1 MPLFPLEQL
10 LAHVDSKYR
19 LVIIAAKRAKQLMS
33 GAEPLIAP
41 KSHTPAYIAL
51 EELGTGTL
59 TYEAEPAEGALA
71 RELVAVEAKP
81 TWFRSLSAEETLA
94 EGAVIDED
102 EVEQEE
108 ADLEEA
114 PQELLADPSELQ
126 EAAEMTDLDTLEA
139 PAIPEEET

>member
-41 KSHTPAYIAL
+41 KSFTPSYIAL

-59 TYEAEPAEGALA
+59 TYEAEPPEGVIA
-71 RELVAVEAKP
+71 RELVAAEVKP

-94 EGAVIDED
+94 EGAVIDEEEGD
-102 EVEQEE
+102 QDE
-108 ADLEEA
+108 ADREEA
-114 PQELLADPSELQ
+114 PQELVADPSDLHD
-126 EAAEMTDLDTLEA
+126 AAEVTDPNALEA
-139 PAIPEEET
+139 PEAPEDEA

>member
-1 MPLFPLEQL
+1 M
-10 LAHVDSKYR
+10 AHVDSKYR

-41 KSHTPAYIAL
+41 KSHTPAYVAL

-71 RELVAVEAKP
+71 RELVATETKP

-94 EGAVIDED
+94 EGAVIDEE

-114 PQELLADPSELQ
+114 PQELLADPAELQ
-126 EAAEMTDLDTLEA
+126 AATEITDLDALDA
-139 PAIPEEET
+139 PGAPEEDS